1 MNEENLNEENSNLA
15 EGYFKKYR
23 KQVES
28 FEKGLVSKAVGT
40 QPHHIVQLGK
50 QLDQWNEYKGMHEAN
65 GSLNNLGD
73 LPRVAMDVISAT
85 MGNSILPVISSTQAI
100 ENQKGIIYF
109 KNIRA
114 ESTKG
119 NLSQGEKVVDPRT
132 GVKTPKGY
140 ASNKVEQLQV
150 GAGDGA
156 ASSMS
161 AALNQPIRREFLKIT
176 TEDANIFGEDVG
188 PRGADQNVGTILG
201 AGVSGTIN
209 YATGALALTFAA
221 PLANGVKVFASFQVN
236 LEDAADIPRMTSFL
250 DSTIIE
256 AHAYALKS
264 VVGMF
269 QQFALKKQ
277 FGDSY
282 LDDLVVDLTKEIN
295 AELGGDMISKYSQSF
310 ASGGGSATTFSKALP
325 SGAAYTEKMYR
336 ENYAL
341 RLGEVETKM
350 IESSGRGTV
359 KVMIVGRNHAAFVRN
374 LEGFNVLSDG
384 ATLGCHIFGT
394 YKGIVYVRVPEEQL
408 LGSDEGIALYSG
420 ASALESAGVYAPF
433 MPLTIVNKPAGG
445 ANPLLDQTVGATMAG
460 LKVVVPAF
468 IQKLDLVA

>member
-1 MNEENLNEENSNLA
+1 MSENMNESANLA
-15 EGYFKKYR
+15 EGVFKKFR

-28 FEKGLVSKAVGT
+28 FEKGLVAKAVGV

-50 QLDQWNEYKGMHEAN
+50 QLEQWETYRGMCEAN
-65 GSLNNLGD
+65 GSLNSLGD
-73 LPRVAMDVISAT
+73 LPRVAMDVITAT
-85 MGNSILPVISSTQAI
+85 MGNSILPVIASTQAI
-100 ENQKGIIYF
+100 EAQKGIIYF

-119 NLSQGEKVVDPRT
+119 NLSAGQKVIDPRT
-132 GVKTPKGY
+132 GVVTPKGY
-140 ASNKVEQLQV
+140 SSNQLNGVEVATLNGTDKTISFV
-150 GAGDGA
+150 LAGG
-156 ASSMS
+156 
-161 AALNQPIRREFLKIT
+161 PIRREFTKLT
-176 TEDANIFGEDVG
+176 TTVAGIACEDVG
-188 PRGADQNVGTILG
+188 PKGADQNVGALYG
-201 AGVSGTIN
+201 AGVSGTID
-209 YATGALALTFAA
+209 YTSGAVSITFAVA
-221 PLANGVKVFASFQVN
+221 PAAGVKVLASYQIN
-236 LEDAADIPRMTSFL
+236 LEEAADIPRMTSFL
-250 DSTIIE
+250 DSTMIE

-282 LDDLVVDLTKEIN
+282 LDDLTLDLTKEIN
-295 AELGGDMISKYSQSF
+295 AEVGGDMIGKYREAF
-310 ASGGGSATTFSKALP
+310 AASGSSAVQFSKAVP
-325 SGAAYTEKMYR
+325 AGAAYTEKQYR
-336 ENYAL
+336 ENYGL
-341 RLGEVETKM
+341 RLSDVETKM
-350 IESSGRGTV
+350 IEASGRGTV
-359 KVMIVGRNHAAFVRN
+359 KVMIVGRSHAAFVRN

-384 ATLGCHIFGT
+384 ATLGCHIFGS

-408 LGSDEGIALYSG
+408 LGGDEGIALYSG

-460 LKVVVPAF
+460 LKVVVPTF